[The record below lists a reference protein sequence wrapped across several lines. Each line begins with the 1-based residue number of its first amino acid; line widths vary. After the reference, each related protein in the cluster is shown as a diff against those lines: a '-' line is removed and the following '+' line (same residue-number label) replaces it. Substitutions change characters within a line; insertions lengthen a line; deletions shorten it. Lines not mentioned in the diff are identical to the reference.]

1 MSSFVFSWS
10 CLKPCLTVCPCVSG
24 SLPVCLSL
32 LSLPQRVSL
41 PLFSEANSTDRCHL
55 QETPAWVSTIHNWSL
70 IKQVCAW
77 LSEWRNFCLSGPKKW
92 MTLWQGFP
100 EIWIFKLNLQRSL
113 VERNVWYDSQC
124 SGRICSYTLIPIL
137 VVNPNL
143 CICEWLAKHKHNS
156 YHLFISVCF
165 TEASL

>member
-1 MSSFVFSWS
+1 MAQHPVHTSFLSCTCDPLSYEALQPIWLTLCSSPCQSFSNLVATHVYFFVFSWS

-77 LSEWRNFCLSGPKKW
+77 LSEWRNFCLSGPKK
-92 MTLWQGFP
+92 MNDTLTGFS
-100 EIWIFKLNLQRSL
+100 WNLNLQIESP
-113 VERNVWYDSQC
+113 EKF
-124 SGRICSYTLIPIL
+124 SGKKCVI
-137 VVNPNL
+137 
-143 CICEWLAKHKHNS
+143 W
-156 YHLFISVCF
+156 
-165 TEASL
+165 